1 MDYTKMRFKD
11 ILVSDLG
18 SLPADATINED
29 LYDLLTLPYSLG
41 TDVNSRIT
49 THNYQGNPGR
59 YRIGMTLS
67 QGSMEAKLVTE
78 VRVIDGKAEITTY
91 NGEVSMLRVSGP
103 RVAHDRVKLKFAD
116 EDYEGSPS
124 PFQEYLAEMTSAT
137 LWMNGIANNKRAD
150 VDIIKYNNV
159 TKESIGILYHMM
171 NNMDIEPI
179 PAELRDRLY
188 PECLRIK
195 LGDGEH
201 KVSVLRPNAKVD
213 GEHLE
218 ERFGH
223 TDSSLTNAKIEDQL
237 VNKVF
242 ELIDEKR
249 LNIEETP
256 PTETQELIAYQMYD
270 IWREVKEQN
279 GYPDWAL
286 KCHPS
291 GDPNKMYFQMNALGQ
306 QSIVAVGR
314 YATHEEYPEGC
325 LTIQTTCQ
333 PFKSHSAKSESD
345 LCGVVMD
352 HILYELHMI
361 NEDMLSDVSPNRK
374 EIER

>member
-1 MDYTKMRFKD
+1 MDYTQMRFKD
-11 ILVSDLG
+11 LLVSDLG

-78 VRVIDGKAEITTY
+78 VRVTDDKAEITTY

-103 RVAHDRVKLKFAD
+103 RVAHERVKLKFED
-116 EDYEGSPS
+116 KDYEGSPS
-124 PFQEYLAEMTSAT
+124 PFQEYLAEISSAT

-150 VDIIKYNNV
+150 VDIIQYDNV
-159 TKESIGILYHMM
+159 TKESVGILYHMM

-179 PAELRDRLY
+179 PAALRDRLN

-201 KVSVLRPNAKVD
+201 TVSVLRPRAKVD

-218 ERFGH
+218 ERFDAIYKPDEGTLEIH
-223 TDSSLTNAKIEDQL
+223 REARPR
-237 VNKVF
+237 
-242 ELIDEKR
+242 DEKTLR
-249 LNIEETP
+249 KLVTEGKPLVTHTSKSILVDGEMNTMTYAIGVRNIMQQLREQPVDAEE
-256 PTETQELIAYQMYD
+256 LLD
-270 IWREVKEQN
+270 
-279 GYPDWAL
+279 G
-286 KCHPS
+286 
-291 GDPNKMYFQMNALGQ
+291 
-306 QSIVAVGR
+306 
-314 YATHEEYPEGC
+314 
-325 LTIQTTCQ
+325 
-333 PFKSHSAKSESD
+333 
-345 LCGVVMD
+345 
-352 HILYELHMI
+352 
-361 NEDMLSDVSPNRK
+361 LSQDGLQL
-374 EIER
+374 